1 MVLVEALTEPPTLID
16 YSPSRRQVR
25 PRWQALQFLIGDLGG
40 KI

>member
-1 MVLVEALTEPPTLID
+1 MGLVEELPEPPTLID

-25 PRWQALQFLIGDLGG
+25 PRWQALQFLIGDFTV